1 MSYIISN
8 EIVEFKCDNC
18 NKPLWHTI
26 DATKVGLIDALHSDG
41 VIDTHAYCNEDCAK
55 AANEII

>member
-26 DATKVGLIDALHSDG
+26 DPTVTDALHGDG